1 MDETLGAMA
10 AGAIGTAAIVVV
22 LLATEARS
30 GFGAHVFRILSAL
43 VGSTG
48 VAVGFVLF
56 VAGGVVAWPLL
67 YTTLGQYLPGTGPT
81 RGMVFAFVLWLG
93 FAPGFSGGTVEAAAP
108 SLADGG
114 GGQLLIYLLVT
125 LFAHLVYGAIL
136 GGGYERFADAGANAN
151 ADAG

>member
-10 AGAIGTAAIVVV
+10 AGAIGTAVIVVV

-48 VAVGFVLF
+48 VVVGFVLF
-56 VAGGVVAWPLL
+56 VAGGVIAWPLL

-81 RGMVFAFVLWLG
+81 QGMVFAFVLWLG

-108 SLADGG
+108 TFTDGG
-114 GGQLLIYLLVT
+114 GQALIYLLVT
-125 LFAHLVYGAIL
+125 LFAHLAYGAIL
-136 GGGYERFADAGANAN
+136 GGGYERFADAGSDAN
-151 ADAG
+151 ADGG